1 MDIVLT
7 LQLGFSEYFF
17 ADNLV
22 FLALKNGVIKGEN
35 PTPGFRLF
43 ECF

>member
-22 FLALKNGVIKGEN
+22 FLALKNGEV
-35 PTPGFRLF
+35 
-43 ECF
+43 

>member
-17 ADNLV
+17 VDNLV
-22 FLALKNGVIKGEN
+22 FLALKTGEV
-35 PTPGFRLF
+35 
-43 ECF
+43 